1 MRQSLFLKGLLHHSF
16 LIPRN
21 HNHNTM
27 NIQKNVSL
35 QPYNTFGVD
44 VHAKYFAVVNSVEEL
59 VEILRNL
66 KTLQLSHSPTQS
78 LLFLGGGSNLLFTK
92 DFDGLVI
99 QLNLK
104 GISENILNENE
115 VLVTAK
121 SGENWQEFV
130 QYCLEKNYGGLENLS
145 LIPGNVGT
153 SPMQN
158 IGAYGTEIKD
168 TFVSCKVLNLETLEV
183 EEFDNEQCRFGYRDS
198 IFKQEGK
205 GKYVI
210 LEVTFK
216 LSTKNHQIKTEY
228 GAIKSE
234 LEKMGIQNPTIQDV
248 SKAVIAIRES
258 KLPNPK
264 EIGNAGSFFKN
275 PTIPLEQFEELQ
287 KKFPEIPNYPAGNM
301 IKVPA
306 GWLIEQC
313 GWKGKQIE
321 NVASHKLQAL
331 VIVNATGK
339 ASGKEIFD
347 FSAMIIDSVKEKFGI
362 ELEREVNII

>member
-1 MRQSLFLKGLLHHSF
+1 MHENF
-16 LIPRN
+16 
-21 HNHNTM
+21 
-27 NIQKNVSL
+27 SL

-44 VHAKYFAVVNSVEEL
+44 VKAGYFTEIQTVEALKEAL
-59 VEILRNL
+59 SFSQNHNL
-66 KTLQLSHSPTQS
+66 A
-78 LLFLGGGSNLLFTK
+78 LLFLGGGSNILFTR

-99 QLNLK
+99 KLNLK
-104 GISENILNENE
+104 GISIQPWNENE

-121 SGENWQEFV
+121 SGENWHEFV
-130 QYCLEKNYGGLENLS
+130 MFCLDKNLGGLENLS

-168 TFVSCKVLNLETLEV
+168 IFVNCKALNLKTKEIETFDLEK
-183 EEFDNEQCRFGYRDS
+183 CRFGYRDS
-198 IFKQEGK
+198 VFKQESK

-216 LSTKNHQIKTEY
+216 LTTKNHHIKTEY
-228 GAIKSE
+228 GAIKTE
-234 LEKMGIQNPTIQDV
+234 LEKSGIKNPTIQEV
-248 SKAVIAIRES
+248 SQAVISIRRS
-258 KLPNPK
+258 KLPDPK

-275 PTIPLEQFEELQ
+275 PTIPLAQFEALQ
-287 KKFPEIPNYPAGNM
+287 QQFETIPGYPNGASV
-301 IKVPA
+301 KVPA

-313 GWKGKQIE
+313 GWKGKQTG

-347 FSAMIIDSVKEKFGI
+347 FSTEIINSVQEKFGI